1 MAKAKPSAF
10 SADPV
15 TPFSPDPAPRGHE
28 PDPVTETATDVD
40 PVPDPLPAASAA
52 PRGPLVPVE
61 QPDGSII
68 GRALDPGA
76 DNQPGNRT
84 VRIGGVRYE
93 HVRDTPEGAW
103 IYRQG

>member
-1 MAKAKPSAF
+1 MPRRRPSG
-10 SADPV
+10 DPI
-15 TPFSPDPAPRGHE
+15 PGDNGPDAEDLRGHE

-40 PVPDPLPAASAA
+40 PVPDPLPAAPAA

-61 QPDGSII
+61 HPDGSII
-68 GRALDPGA
+68 GPAIDPGP

-84 VRIGGVRYE
+84 VLIGGVRHE